1 MSENINKNIEIVDK
15 APKFINRVLRHDST
29 RRGLAAA
36 GAGVLIA
43 VITEA
48 IWPTRS

>member
-1 MSENINKNIEIVDK
+1 MSEKQDSITKTT
-15 APKFINRVLRHDST
+15 ASYFNRVWRSDST

-43 VITEA
+43 VISELA
-48 IWPTRS
+48 WPARS